1 MKKQVVDLSNKN
13 ISEIDIP
20 ESIFGIKVFPDLIHQ
35 YIRYQ
40 NAKSRQGSHK
50 TKTRSEIKGKAKK
63 PFAQKGTG
71 NARQGS
77 SKPPHYRGGA
87 TSMGPQNRDHS
98 FSLNKKEKTLALR
111 CALSNKIKNEDIIF
125 INSLEVNNHKTKK
138 LFERLKKFKFK
149 SALFIHNDSDKLIKL
164 PLSQYYVPGW
174 ENHLYSYK
182 RVCREGCVFNLNC
195 GCKSTIR
202 DYYNLMSD
210 NINIICCN
218 QNTRFDL
225 CWSDKY
231 CMEHFIH
238 NHLVK

>member
-77 SKPPHYRGGA
+77 SKPPHCRGGA

-98 FSLNKKEKTLALR
+98 FSLNKKEKTLALK
-111 CALSNKIKNEDIIF
+111 CALSNKSKNEEIIF
-125 INSLEVNNHKTKK
+125 LDSLEIADYKTKK
-138 LFERLKKFKFK
+138 LFNSLKKFNFN
-149 SALFIHNDSDKLIKL
+149 SALFIHSEKSNNENFKKASSNIPKLAMLSEKGLNVRDLMTFDKIFIEKTAVE
-164 PLSQYYVPGW
+164 QIT
-174 ENHLYSYK
+174 K
-182 RVCREGCVFNLNC
+182 RL
-195 GCKSTIR
+195 T
-202 DYYNLMSD
+202 
-210 NINIICCN
+210 
-218 QNTRFDL
+218 
-225 CWSDKY
+225 
-231 CMEHFIH
+231 
-238 NHLVK
+238 

>member
-1 MKKQVVDLSNKN
+1 MKKQLVDLSNKN

-98 FSLNKKEKTLALR
+98 FSLNKKEKTLALK
-111 CALSNKIKNEDIIF
+111 CALSNKSKNEEIIF
-125 INSLEVNNHKTKK
+125 LDSLEIADHKTKK
-138 LFERLKKFKFK
+138 LFNSLKKFNFN
-149 SALFIHNDSDKLIKL
+149 SALFIHSEKSNNENFKKASSNIPKLAMLSEKGLNVRDLMTFDKIFIEKTAVE
-164 PLSQYYVPGW
+164 Q
-174 ENHLYSYK
+174 
-182 RVCREGCVFNLNC
+182 
-195 GCKSTIR
+195 I
-202 DYYNLMSD
+202 
-210 NINIICCN
+210 
-218 QNTRFDL
+218 TRRL
-225 CWSDKY
+225 T
-231 CMEHFIH
+231 
-238 NHLVK
+238 

>member
-1 MKKQVVDLSNKN
+1 MKKQVVNLSNKN

-98 FSLNKKEKTLALR
+98 FSLNKKEKTLALK
-111 CALSNKIKNEDIIF
+111 CALSNKSKNEEIIF
-125 INSLEVNNHKTKK
+125 LDSLELADHKTKK
-138 LFERLKKFKFK
+138 LFNSLKKFNFN
-149 SALFIHNDSDKLIKL
+149 SALFIHSEKSNNENFKKASSNIPKLAMLSEKGLNVRDLMTFDKIFIEKTAVE
-164 PLSQYYVPGW
+164 QIT
-174 ENHLYSYK
+174 K
-182 RVCREGCVFNLNC
+182 RLA
-195 GCKSTIR
+195 
-202 DYYNLMSD
+202 
-210 NINIICCN
+210 
-218 QNTRFDL
+218 
-225 CWSDKY
+225 
-231 CMEHFIH
+231 
-238 NHLVK
+238 

>member
-98 FSLNKKEKTLALR
+98 FSLNKKEKTLALK
-111 CALSNKIKNEDIIF
+111 CALSNKSKNEEIIF
-125 INSLEVNNHKTKK
+125 LDSLEISDHKTKK
-138 LFERLKKFKFK
+138 LFNNLKKFDFN
-149 SALFIHNDSDKLIKL
+149 SALFIHSDKGNNENFKKASSNIPKL
-164 PLSQYYVPGW
+164 AMLSEKGLNVRDLMTFDKIFIEKTAIEQIT
-174 ENHLYSYK
+174 K
-182 RVCREGCVFNLNC
+182 RL
-195 GCKSTIR
+195 T
-202 DYYNLMSD
+202 
-210 NINIICCN
+210 
-218 QNTRFDL
+218 
-225 CWSDKY
+225 
-231 CMEHFIH
+231 
-238 NHLVK
+238 

>member
-98 FSLNKKEKTLALR
+98 FSLNKKEKTLALK
-111 CALSNKIKNEDIIF
+111 CALSNKSKNEEIIF
-125 INSLEVNNHKTKK
+125 VDSLEIADHKTKK
-138 LFERLKKFKFK
+138 LFDSLKKFNFN
-149 SALFIHNDSDKLIKL
+149 SALFIHSDKSNNENFKKASSNIPKL
-164 PLSQYYVPGW
+164 AMLSEKGLNVRDLMTFDKIFIEKKAVEQIT
-174 ENHLYSYK
+174 K
-182 RVCREGCVFNLNC
+182 RL
-195 GCKSTIR
+195 T
-202 DYYNLMSD
+202 
-210 NINIICCN
+210 
-218 QNTRFDL
+218 
-225 CWSDKY
+225 
-231 CMEHFIH
+231 
-238 NHLVK
+238 

>member
-98 FSLNKKEKTLALR
+98 FSLNKKEKTLALK
-111 CALSNKIKNEDIIF
+111 CALSNKSKNEEIIF
-125 INSLEVNNHKTKK
+125 LDSLEIADYKTKK
-138 LFERLKKFKFK
+138 LFNNLKKFNFN
-149 SALFIHNDSDKLIKL
+149 SALFIHSEKSKNENFKKASSNIPKLAMLSEKGLNVRDLMTFDKIFIEKTAVE
-164 PLSQYYVPGW
+164 QIT
-174 ENHLYSYK
+174 K
-182 RVCREGCVFNLNC
+182 RL
-195 GCKSTIR
+195 T
-202 DYYNLMSD
+202 
-210 NINIICCN
+210 
-218 QNTRFDL
+218 
-225 CWSDKY
+225 
-231 CMEHFIH
+231 
-238 NHLVK
+238 